1 VKRELRDRV
10 RRVLAE
16 IDPATMAAK
25 SAQATELL
33 VATSEFRRAQVI
45 MVFLSL
51 QSEIDTTAIVLR
63 SWQDH
68 KRVLAPRVSWEQ
80 RRMMPTE
87 IRSLTR
93 DLVETAMGLREPISG
108 APIPIPIIDL
118 VIVPGL
124 AFDSHGN
131 RLGRGRGFYDRFLA
145 HPEFQGVTCGLAF
158 EEQYL
163 DEVPADSLDRPVSML
178 VTDTKVR
185 RFARARRPARRA

>member
-1 VKRELRDRV
+1 
-10 RRVLAE
+10 
-16 IDPATMAAK
+16 MGAK
-25 SAQATELL
+25 SARATDLL
-33 VATSEFRRAQVI
+33 VETSEFRRAQVI

-51 QSEIDTTAIVLR
+51 QNEIDTTGIVLR

-87 IRSLTR
+87 IRSLTS
-93 DLVETAMGLREPISG
+93 DLVETSMGLREPISG
-108 APIPIPIIDL
+108 APIPIPIIDM

-145 HPEFQGVTCGLAF
+145 HPEFRGVTCAFAF
-158 EEQYL
+158 EEQYVS
-163 DEVPADSLDRPVSML
+163 EVPVDSLDRPVAML
-178 VTDTKVR
+178 VTDAKVR
-185 RFARARRPARRA
+185 KFGRQRKSPRSR